1 MIDMETIIHGPVANN
16 SREIIDSPPTIALPP
31 DVKAVITALLA
42 RCFRN
47 SFEFKGYPENAF
59 DDEGST
65 LDALAQVLGID
76 PLDVTYPV
84 MARFR
89 GEA

>member
-1 MIDMETIIHGPVANN
+1 MIDIETIIHGPVAN
-16 SREIIDSPPTIALPP
+16 SGSEIIDNPPSVTLPP
-31 DVKAVITALLA
+31 DVKAVVTALLA

-47 SFEFKGYPENAF
+47 SFEFRGYPESAF
-59 DDEGST
+59 DDEESA
-65 LDALAQVLGID
+65 LDALARVLGID

-84 MARFR
+84 LARFR